1 VSGTTEQP
9 AQLRHQRLA
18 SKVVIVT
25 GAAKGIGRA
34 IAARCLKEGAKV
46 VLVDRDAVV
55 LRDTV
60 DELTARE
67 GESSDVRIS
76 PVTGDLS
83 EEATIRKM
91 VDTALD
97 NHGRL
102 DGLVNNAGIFGSY
115 NRFENNSIDE
125 FEKMIAVNVRP
136 AWMAMKYA
144 KPAMLASESGGSIVN
159 VASMAAMRANRGL
172 SLYGMTKGAVA
183 NLTLNAATE
192 FAKYN
197 VRVNAIC
204 PGPIDTDMLGTVEEF
219 IDARHSEVSRAKIS
233 ETIPLGRYGKPEEI
247 AAVAT
252 FLLSD
257 DAGFVTGVR
266 MPVDGGQSLE

>member
-1 VSGTTEQP
+1 MSGTTEQP